1 MNAQET
7 MRQAFD
13 DAIRHVG
20 SQAAFARAMS
30 RPERPVSQQNVSS
43 WQRKGRLP
51 ADLVLRT
58 EALTGIAR
66 ERLRPDVFCD
76 PSDIHAA

>member
-1 MNAQET
+1 MTVQAT
-7 MRQAFD
+7 MREAFD
-13 DAIRHVG
+13 EAVRLAG

-30 RPERPVSQQNVSS
+30 RPDRPVSQQNVSS

-58 EALTGIAR
+58 EALTGVRR
-66 ERLRPDVFCD
+66 ERLRPDVFCE
-76 PSDIHAA
+76 PSEIEAA